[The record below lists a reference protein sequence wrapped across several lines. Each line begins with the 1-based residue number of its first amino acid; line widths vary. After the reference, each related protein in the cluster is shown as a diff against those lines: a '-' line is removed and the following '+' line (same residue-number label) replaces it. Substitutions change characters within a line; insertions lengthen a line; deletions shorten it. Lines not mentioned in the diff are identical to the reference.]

1 MTEAVGFYIKDT
13 YDFLGN
19 EFLGVWHK
27 DGVLNKK
34 QMLLYVGFYGSQDW
48 VSVANMNMQ
57 WAAQVYNSDFRKWQQ
72 VRNTGVDFMVFS
84 DVLWLKPLDE
94 HRKIELDAK

>member
-1 MTEAVGFYIKDT
+1 M
-13 YDFLGN
+13 
-19 EFLGVWHK
+19 GVWHK

-57 WAAQVYNSDFRKWQQ
+57 WAAPVNNFYFRKWQH
-72 VRNTGVDFMVFS
+72 VRSTGVDFMVFS